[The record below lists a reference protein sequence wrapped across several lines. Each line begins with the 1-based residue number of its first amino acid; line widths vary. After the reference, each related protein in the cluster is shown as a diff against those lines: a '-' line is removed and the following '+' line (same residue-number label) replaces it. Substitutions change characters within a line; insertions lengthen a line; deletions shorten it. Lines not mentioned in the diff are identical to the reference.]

1 MSEKKK
7 NNENKST
14 PVYTADAELVRNRR
28 PSKGDRVRLVNE
40 NYRNYSEVDR
50 DTPPPPPSRQ

>member
-1 MSEKKK
+1 MSEEKK

-14 PVYTADAELVRNRR
+14 PVYTADAELVLNRR
-28 PSKGDRVRLVNE
+28 PSKGDRVGLANE